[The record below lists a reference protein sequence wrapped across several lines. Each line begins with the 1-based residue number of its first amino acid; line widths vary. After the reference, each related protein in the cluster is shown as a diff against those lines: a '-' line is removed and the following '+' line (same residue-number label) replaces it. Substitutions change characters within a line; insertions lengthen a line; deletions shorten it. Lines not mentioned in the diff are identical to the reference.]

1 MGELGRYGPQLP
13 HDEAAQREH
22 FKEVDEDLSRDQ
34 EADRI
39 AKGRSTWPRWG
50 IGYLVVLLGV
60 AGFVLSCFLPY
71 AQVVDRLSMSYYE
84 LVTMRRLTLQYLG
97 GLLFLF
103 GGAATVASV
112 ALAGLRRGRHE
123 RRRTPSILV
132 AVTVAWSLSWIGIL
146 VSVSGGFGYEVG
158 YWSMLVSVG
167 VVIVGTIL
175 VWVSARHATQEA
187 DSAAGPEPP
196 TEVPVG

>member
-1 MGELGRYGPQLP
+1 MNERPSAGSGL
-13 HDEAAQREH
+13 
-22 FKEVDEDLSRDQ
+22 
-34 EADRI
+34 
-39 AKGRSTWPRWG
+39 
-50 IGYLVVLLGV
+50 IGYVIVLVGV

-71 AQVVDRLSMSYYE
+71 TTFGVLVAGSPASSTFSFYRLITRS
-84 LVTMRRLTLQYLG
+84 TPDGGTLQYVG

-103 GGAATVASV
+103 GGAATVAWV
-112 ALAGLRRGRHE
+112 ALAGLRHGHHE

-132 AVTVAWSLSWIGIL
+132 AVTVAWSLSWIGLL
-146 VSVSGGFGYEVG
+146 VNASGFYDVVVGF
-158 YWSMLVSVG
+158 WSMLVSAG
-167 VVIVGTIL
+167 VVIVGTIV